1 MPPHLAGPPSPRRAT
16 PPYGTPTGAP
26 APTGHATG
34 TPGASPA
41 SATPAYGTPLAGAAV
56 QQHGAPLST
65 PPYGTPTTPTP
76 YAPGATPPYGTLT
89 TPTPYA
95 PGATPPYGTPITPT
109 PYAPGATPPYG
120 TPTPPYGT
128 PTRPGPGATAPGR
141 GVAGARSEQ
150 VAGAAAPG
158 AARQPAPAAVPRP
171 QPSAA
176 HDVLCVNAPG
186 MAASGPDGQLRG
198 QSLHGFFRHGVR
210 TLARME
216 LRLGGVEPLPLQ
228 GTLTSAAAA
237 RFLGSVRVP
246 GDLDPDP
253 ALTVERLRHADGAE
267 TVTVRNTGARPAR
280 LPLEIALGTDLGQ
293 LTDIAAGRR
302 SADLP
307 GQVQSSGLR
316 WAGQGRAATVSA
328 RPSPHAVLAGA
339 GVLRWDLDIQPGA
352 RWSVDLQVE
361 LEAPSTGRPPTGRGP
376 GVPLPWSEPEVRAD
390 DRRATRLVG
399 RALDTLSGLLL
410 ADADRPTDLYTASG
424 APWRFGL
431 TAADAL
437 WAARMTLPLGTR
449 LAAGTLRATARR
461 QHLAPQPSAGAARPA
476 ESGAVDGASSPSAVG
491 SSPAVAAAPGGAPA
505 AQPAAVQGV
514 GSVSAPATDSGA
526 AAQAMDGVI
535 PGPLRHGGPELPA
548 SCTATEATL
557 LFVTVLAEAWRWGMP
572 RAEVAELLPAAE
584 RALGALRAAVAEG
597 PDGPVGFVTDLGR
610 PAEERA
616 ARPGPARCEV
626 QAQAHRA
633 ALQGADLLEAF
644 DRPGAAE
651 WRAWAAELRERF
663 REQFWIDDLSG
674 GRPAAALLAPDRP
687 VPALA
692 STLVHLFDVGL
703 GAEGELHEG
712 LLDREQTR
720 LLAQRL
726 VTPELD
732 CGWGLRTLSAKSPRF
747 NPLGHRS
754 GVVRVQETALAVS
767 GLVDAGFEREAEIL
781 LEGLLE
787 ASAHFEYRLPEM
799 YAGEQKVA
807 DCPPVPH
814 PAACRPA
821 AMSAAAAVHLVLSLA
836 GVRPDVPSGRVATHP
851 ASTAPLG
858 ALELTGL
865 RVAGEPFSV
874 RVSRIGVAVVE
885 EAPSFLQLA
894 AG

>member
-1 MPPHLAGPPSPRRAT
+1 MR
-16 PPYGTPTGAP
+16 P
-26 APTGHATG
+26 APGH
-34 TPGASPA
+34 P
-41 SATPAYGTPLAGAAV
+41 
-56 QQHGAPLST
+56 
-65 PPYGTPTTPTP
+65 
-76 YAPGATPPYGTLT
+76 
-89 TPTPYA
+89 
-95 PGATPPYGTPITPT
+95 
-109 PYAPGATPPYG
+109 
-120 TPTPPYGT
+120 
-128 PTRPGPGATAPGR
+128 APGR
-141 GVAGARSEQ
+141 GGPAPRADHPSAPGGPQGARSEQ
-150 VAGAAAPG
+150 VAGA
-158 AARQPAPAAVPRP
+158 PAAGPARPSGQAPQPPRP

-198 QSLHGFFRHGVR
+198 QGLHGFFRHGVR

-216 LRLGGVEPLPLQ
+216 LRLGGMEPLSLQ

-237 RFLGSVRVP
+237 RFVGSVRVP

-280 LPLEIALGTDLGQ
+280 LPLEIALGTDLGL

-316 WAGQGRAATVSA
+316 WVGQGRAATVSA

-339 GVLRWDLDIQPGA
+339 GVLRWDLEIQPGA
-352 RWSVDLQVE
+352 RWSVDLRAE
-361 LEAPSTGRPPTGRGP
+361 LETPSTGRPPTGRGP

-390 DRRATRLVG
+390 DRRAARLVA
-399 RALDTLSGLLL
+399 RALDSLGGLLL

-449 LAAGTLRATARR
+449 LAAGTLRAVARR
-461 QHLAPQPSAGAARPA
+461 QHQATPPTAAASQGDAASAP
-476 ESGAVDGASSPSAVG
+476 EGAVPAGPAPGQAPGAS
-491 SSPAVAAAPGGAPA
+491 GGANPS
-505 AQPAAVQGV
+505 G
-514 GSVSAPATDSGA
+514 GETGAP
-526 AAQAMDGVI
+526 AQAMDGVV

-548 SCTATEATL
+548 TCTATEATL

-584 RALGALRAAVAEG
+584 RALGALRAAVVAEG
-597 PDGPVGFVTDLGR
+597 TDGSVGFVADFGR

-633 ALQGADLLEAF
+633 ALQGADLLDAF
-644 DRPGAAE
+644 DRPGAAQ
-651 WRAWAAELRERF
+651 WRSWAAELRERF

-687 VPALA
+687 VPAVA
-692 STLVHLFDVGL
+692 STLVHLFDPGL
-703 GAEGELHEG
+703 AAEGELHEG

-720 LLAQRL
+720 VLAQRL

-754 GVVRVQETALAVS
+754 GAVRVQETALAVS

-787 ASAHFEYRLPEM
+787 ASVHFEGRLPEM

-821 AMSAAAAVHLVLSLA
+821 AVSAAAAVHLVLSLA
-836 GVRPDVPSGRVATHP
+836 GVRPDVPSGRVATRP

>member
-1 MPPHLAGPPSPRRAT
+1 MPP
-16 PPYGTPTGAP
+16 GAP
-26 APTGHATG
+26 A
-34 TPGASPA
+34 
-41 SATPAYGTPLAGAAV
+41 V
-56 QQHGAPLST
+56 
-65 PPYGTPTTPTP
+65 
-76 YAPGATPPYGTLT
+76 
-89 TPTPYA
+89 
-95 PGATPPYGTPITPT
+95 
-109 PYAPGATPPYG
+109 
-120 TPTPPYGT
+120 
-128 PTRPGPGATAPGR
+128 
-141 GVAGARSEQ
+141 RSEQ
-150 VAGAAAPG
+150 VAGAPAAG
-158 AARQPAPAAVPRP
+158 QARQSAPAAVPRP

-186 MAASGPDGQLRG
+186 MASSGPDGQLRG
-198 QSLHGFFRHGVR
+198 HGLHGFFRHGVR
-210 TLARME
+210 ALARME
-216 LRLGGVEPLPLQ
+216 LRIGGMEPLPLQ

-237 RFLGSVRVP
+237 RFVGSVRVP

-280 LPLEIALGTDLGQ
+280 LPLEIALGTDLGL

-302 SADLP
+302 SPDLP

-316 WAGQGRAATVSA
+316 WVGQGRAATVAA

-339 GVLRWDLDIQPGA
+339 GVLRWDLEIQPGS
-352 RWSVDLQVE
+352 RWSVDLRVE
-361 LEAPSTGRPPTGRGP
+361 LEVPPTGRPPTGRGP

-390 DRRATRLVG
+390 DPRAARLVA
-399 RALDTLSGLLL
+399 RSLDAMAGLLL

-449 LAAGTLRATARR
+449 LAVGTLRAVARR
-461 QHLAPQPSAGAARPA
+461 QHLAT
-476 ESGAVDGASSPSAVG
+476 
-491 SSPAVAAAPGGAPA
+491 
-505 AQPAAVQGV
+505 AQPAATTARPAD
-514 GSVSAPATDSGA
+514 SATPADGPSPAEGTGGAPGTEPGA

-584 RALGALRAAVAEG
+584 RALGALRAAVADG
-597 PDGPVGFVTDLGR
+597 PEGPVGFVTDFGR
-610 PAEERA
+610 SAEERA

-644 DRPGAAE
+644 DRPGAAR
-651 WRAWAAELRERF
+651 WRDWAADLRERF

-674 GRPAAALLAPDRP
+674 GRPAAALLAQDRP

-692 STLVHLFDVGL
+692 STLVHLFDLGL
-703 GAEGELHEG
+703 AAEGELHEG

-754 GVVRVQETALAVS
+754 GAVRVQETALAVS

-787 ASAHFEYRLPEM
+787 ASAHFEARLPEM

-807 DCPPVPH
+807 GCPPVPH

-821 AMSAAAAVHLVLSLA
+821 AMSAAAAVHLVLALA
-836 GVRPDVPSGRVATHP
+836 GVRPDAPSGRVVTRP

-894 AG
+894 SG

>member
-1 MPPHLAGPPSPRRAT
+1 MTARQA
-16 PPYGTPTGAP
+16 AP
-26 APTGHATG
+26 A
-34 TPGASPA
+34 
-41 SATPAYGTPLAGAAV
+41 V
-56 QQHGAPLST
+56 
-65 PPYGTPTTPTP
+65 
-76 YAPGATPPYGTLT
+76 
-89 TPTPYA
+89 
-95 PGATPPYGTPITPT
+95 
-109 PYAPGATPPYG
+109 
-120 TPTPPYGT
+120 
-128 PTRPGPGATAPGR
+128 
-141 GVAGARSEQ
+141 
-150 VAGAAAPG
+150 
-158 AARQPAPAAVPRP
+158 VPRP

-176 HDVLCVNAPG
+176 HDILCVNAPG

-216 LRLGGVEPLPLQ
+216 LRLGGMEPVPLQ

-280 LPLEIALGTDLGQ
+280 IPLEIALGTDLGQ

-339 GVLRWDLDIQPGA
+339 GVLRWDLEVQPGA

-361 LEAPSTGRPPTGRGP
+361 LETPSTGRPPTGRGP

-390 DRRATRLVG
+390 DRRAARLVG
-399 RALDTLSGLLL
+399 RALDTLGGLLL

-461 QHLAPQPSAGAARPA
+461 QHLAPQQSAGAARTA
-476 ESGAVDGASSPSAVG
+476 EGSAGADGASSPPPVGPPQVG
-491 SSPAVAAAPGGAPA
+491 SPAGAGGSSGLSGGASA
-505 AQPAAVQGV
+505 AQPGSAQGA
-514 GSVSAPATDSGA
+514 GSSSAPGAESGT

-557 LFVTVLAEAWRWGMP
+557 LFVTVLAEAWRWGLP

-584 RALGALRAAVAEG
+584 RALGALRAAVAEE

-610 PAEERA
+610 SAEERA

-663 REQFWIDDLSG
+663 RAQFWIDDLSG
-674 GRPAAALLAPDRP
+674 GRPAAALLASDRP

-703 GAEGELHEG
+703 AAEGELHEG

-726 VTPELD
+726 VAPELD
-732 CGWGLRTLSAKSPRF
+732 CGWGLRALSAKSPRF

-787 ASAHFEYRLPEM
+787 ASAHFDYRLPEM
-799 YAGEQKVA
+799 YAGEQKVT

-836 GVRPDVPSGRVATHP
+836 GVRPDVPSGRVATRP

-894 AG
+894 AS

>member
-1 MPPHLAGPPSPRRAT
+1 MTARQA
-16 PPYGTPTGAP
+16 AP
-26 APTGHATG
+26 A
-34 TPGASPA
+34 
-41 SATPAYGTPLAGAAV
+41 V
-56 QQHGAPLST
+56 
-65 PPYGTPTTPTP
+65 
-76 YAPGATPPYGTLT
+76 
-89 TPTPYA
+89 
-95 PGATPPYGTPITPT
+95 
-109 PYAPGATPPYG
+109 
-120 TPTPPYGT
+120 
-128 PTRPGPGATAPGR
+128 
-141 GVAGARSEQ
+141 
-150 VAGAAAPG
+150 
-158 AARQPAPAAVPRP
+158 VPRP

-176 HDVLCVNAPG
+176 HDILCVNAPG

-216 LRLGGVEPLPLQ
+216 LRLGGMEPVPLQ

-280 LPLEIALGTDLGQ
+280 IPLEIALGTDLGQ

-339 GVLRWDLDIQPGA
+339 GVLRWDLEIQPGA

-376 GVPLPWSEPEVRAD
+376 GVPLPWAEPEVRAD
-390 DRRATRLVG
+390 DRRAARLVG

-461 QHLAPQPSAGAARPA
+461 QHLAPQQSTGAARSA
-476 ESGAVDGASSPSAVG
+476 EGSVGADGASSPSPTGTNQAGSPAGAGGSTGGSGGASAVQPGTPQGAG
-491 SSPAVAAAPGGAPA
+491 SSPAPGAE
-505 AQPAAVQGV
+505 
-514 GSVSAPATDSGA
+514 SST

-557 LFVTVLAEAWRWGMP
+557 LFVTVLAEAWRWGLP

-610 PAEERA
+610 SAEERA

-674 GRPAAALLAPDRP
+674 GRPAAALLASDRP

-703 GAEGELHEG
+703 AAEGELHEG

-726 VTPELD
+726 VAPELD

-787 ASAHFEYRLPEM
+787 ASAHFDYRLPEM

-894 AG
+894 AS

>member
-1 MPPHLAGPPSPRRAT
+1 MT
-16 PPYGTPTGAP
+16 
-26 APTGHATG
+26 
-34 TPGASPA
+34 
-41 SATPAYGTPLAGAAV
+41 
-56 QQHGAPLST
+56 
-65 PPYGTPTTPTP
+65 
-76 YAPGATPPYGTLT
+76 
-89 TPTPYA
+89 
-95 PGATPPYGTPITPT
+95 
-109 PYAPGATPPYG
+109 
-120 TPTPPYGT
+120 
-128 PTRPGPGATAPGR
+128 
-141 GVAGARSEQ
+141 
-150 VAGAAAPG
+150 
-158 AARQPAPAAVPRP
+158 ARQAAPAAVPRP

-176 HDVLCVNAPG
+176 HDILCVNAPG

-198 QSLHGFFRHGVR
+198 QNLHGFFRHGVR

-216 LRLGGVEPLPLQ
+216 LRLGGMEPVPLQ

-280 LPLEIALGTDLGQ
+280 IPLEIALGTDLGQ

-339 GVLRWDLDIQPGA
+339 GVLRWDLEVQPGA

-361 LEAPSTGRPPTGRGP
+361 LESPSTGRPPTGRGP

-390 DRRATRLVG
+390 DRRAARLVG

-461 QHLAPQPSAGAARPA
+461 QHLAPQQSAGAARTT
-476 ESGAVDGASSPSAVG
+476 EGAIADGASSLSPVGPSQAGSPAGAGGSSGGSGGVSAAQPGSAQGAG
-491 SSPAVAAAPGGAPA
+491 SSPAPGAESGTA
-505 AQPAAVQGV
+505 AQ
-514 GSVSAPATDSGA
+514 T
-526 AAQAMDGVI
+526 MDGVI

-557 LFVTVLAEAWRWGMP
+557 LFVTVLAEAWRWGLP

-610 PAEERA
+610 SAEERA

-663 REQFWIDDLSG
+663 RAQFWIDDLSG
-674 GRPAAALLAPDRP
+674 GRPAAALLASDRP

-703 GAEGELHEG
+703 AAEGELHEG

-726 VTPELD
+726 VAPELD

-836 GVRPDVPSGRVATHP
+836 GVRPDVPSGRVATRP

-894 AG
+894 AS

>member
-1 MPPHLAGPPSPRRAT
+1 M
-16 PPYGTPTGAP
+16 
-26 APTGHATG
+26 
-34 TPGASPA
+34 
-41 SATPAYGTPLAGAAV
+41 
-56 QQHGAPLST
+56 
-65 PPYGTPTTPTP
+65 
-76 YAPGATPPYGTLT
+76 
-89 TPTPYA
+89 
-95 PGATPPYGTPITPT
+95 
-109 PYAPGATPPYG
+109 
-120 TPTPPYGT
+120 
-128 PTRPGPGATAPGR
+128 
-141 GVAGARSEQ
+141 
-150 VAGAAAPG
+150 AGAAAPVT
-158 AARQPAPAAVPRP
+158 ARQAAPAVVPRP

-176 HDVLCVNAPG
+176 HDILCVNAPG

-216 LRLGGVEPLPLQ
+216 LRLGGMEPVPLQ

-280 LPLEIALGTDLGQ
+280 IPLEIALGTDLGQ

-339 GVLRWDLDIQPGA
+339 GVLRWDLEVQPGA

-361 LEAPSTGRPPTGRGP
+361 LETPSTGRPPTGRGP

-390 DRRATRLVG
+390 DRRAARLVG
-399 RALDTLSGLLL
+399 RALDTLGGLLL

-461 QHLAPQPSAGAARPA
+461 QHLAPQQSAGAARTA
-476 ESGAVDGASSPSAVG
+476 EGSAGADGASSPPPVGPPQVG
-491 SSPAVAAAPGGAPA
+491 SPAGAGGSSGLSGGASA
-505 AQPAAVQGV
+505 AQPGSAQGA
-514 GSVSAPATDSGA
+514 GSSSAPGAESGT

-557 LFVTVLAEAWRWGMP
+557 LFVTVLAEAWRWGLP

-584 RALGALRAAVAEG
+584 RALGALRAAVAEE

-610 PAEERA
+610 SAEERA

-663 REQFWIDDLSG
+663 RAQFWIDDLSG
-674 GRPAAALLAPDRP
+674 GRPAAALLASDRP

-703 GAEGELHEG
+703 AAEGELHEG

-726 VTPELD
+726 VAPELD
-732 CGWGLRTLSAKSPRF
+732 CGWGLRALSAKSPRF

-787 ASAHFEYRLPEM
+787 ASAHFDYRLPEM
-799 YAGEQKVA
+799 YAGEQKVT

-836 GVRPDVPSGRVATHP
+836 GVRPDVPSGRVATRP

-894 AG
+894 AS

>member
-1 MPPHLAGPPSPRRAT
+1 MG
-16 PPYGTPTGAP
+16 
-26 APTGHATG
+26 
-34 TPGASPA
+34 
-41 SATPAYGTPLAGAAV
+41 
-56 QQHGAPLST
+56 
-65 PPYGTPTTPTP
+65 
-76 YAPGATPPYGTLT
+76 
-89 TPTPYA
+89 
-95 PGATPPYGTPITPT
+95 
-109 PYAPGATPPYG
+109 
-120 TPTPPYGT
+120 
-128 PTRPGPGATAPGR
+128 
-141 GVAGARSEQ
+141 
-150 VAGAAAPG
+150 
-158 AARQPAPAAVPRP
+158 RQPGPAAVPRP
-171 QPSAA
+171 QPSAV

-186 MAASGPDGQLRG
+186 MAVSGPDGQLRG
-198 QSLHGFFRHGVR
+198 QNLHGFFRHGVR
-210 TLARME
+210 ALARME
-216 LRLGGVEPLPLQ
+216 LRLGGMEPLPLQ
-228 GTLTSAAAA
+228 GILTSAAAA

-293 LTDIAAGRR
+293 LNDIAAGRR

-307 GQVQSSGLR
+307 GQVQSAGLR
-316 WAGQGRAATVSA
+316 WVGQGRAATVSA

-339 GVLRWDLDIQPGA
+339 GVLRWDLEIQPGA
-352 RWSVDLQVE
+352 RWSVDLRVE

-390 DRRATRLVG
+390 DRRAARLVG

-461 QHLAPQPSAGAARPA
+461 QHLAPQQPAGAARPS
-476 ESGAVDGASSPSAVG
+476 ESGTADGT
-491 SSPAVAAAPGGAPA
+491 SSPAAAGPAAAGSPSGAGAAGGTPA
-505 AQPAAVQGV
+505 AQTTPAHGTATPPAAGV
-514 GSVSAPATDSGA
+514 EGGS
-526 AAQAMDGVI
+526 AAQALDGVV

-584 RALGALRAAVAEG
+584 RALGALRAAVADG

-610 PAEERA
+610 SAEERA
-616 ARPGPARCEV
+616 VRPGPARCEV

-644 DRPGAAE
+644 DRPGATE

-674 GRPAAALLAPDRP
+674 GRPAAALLASDRP

-692 STLVHLFDVGL
+692 STVVHLFDVGL
-703 GAEGELHEG
+703 AAEGELHEG
-712 LLDREQTR
+712 LLDREQAR
-720 LLAQRL
+720 LLAHRL
-726 VTPELD
+726 VAPELD

-814 PAACRPA
+814 QAACRPA
-821 AMSAAAAVHLVLSLA
+821 AVSAAAAVHLVLSLA
-836 GVRPDVPSGRVATHP
+836 GVRPDVPSGRVATRP

-894 AG
+894 AS

>member
-1 MPPHLAGPPSPRRAT
+1 G
-16 PPYGTPTGAP
+16 GAP
-26 APTGHATG
+26 GG
-34 TPGASPA
+34 
-41 SATPAYGTPLAGAAV
+41 
-56 QQHGAPLST
+56 
-65 PPYGTPTTPTP
+65 
-76 YAPGATPPYGTLT
+76 
-89 TPTPYA
+89 
-95 PGATPPYGTPITPT
+95 
-109 PYAPGATPPYG
+109 
-120 TPTPPYGT
+120 
-128 PTRPGPGATAPGR
+128 
-141 GVAGARSEQ
+141 RSEQ
-150 VAGAAAPG
+150 VAGAPATGPARPTGQAP
-158 AARQPAPAAVPRP
+158 PRP

-198 QSLHGFFRHGVR
+198 QGLHGFFRHGVR

-216 LRLGGVEPLPLQ
+216 LRLGGMEPLPLQ

-237 RFLGSVRVP
+237 RFVGSVRVP

-280 LPLEIALGTDLGQ
+280 LPLEIALGTDLGL

-316 WAGQGRAATVSA
+316 WVGQGRAATVSA

-339 GVLRWDLDIQPGA
+339 GVLRWDLEVQPGA
-352 RWSVDLQVE
+352 RWSVDLRAE
-361 LEAPSTGRPPTGRGP
+361 LETPSTGRPPTGRGP
-376 GVPLPWSEPEVRAD
+376 GVPLPWSEPEIRAD
-390 DRRATRLVG
+390 DRRAARLVS
-399 RALDTLSGLLL
+399 RALDSLGGLLL

-449 LAAGTLRATARR
+449 LAAGTLRAVARR
-461 QHLAPQPSAGAARPA
+461 QHQAAPQSAAPAPRQADAGPGDGASTPEGAGAAGP
-476 ESGAVDGASSPSAVG
+476 V
-491 SSPAVAAAPGGAPA
+491 PGGAP
-505 AQPAAVQGV
+505 G
-514 GSVSAPATDSGA
+514 ATGGANPPGGEAGA
-526 AAQAMDGVI
+526 AAQALDGVI

-584 RALGALRAAVAEG
+584 RALGALRAAVVAEG
-597 PDGPVGFVTDLGR
+597 ADGPVGFVADFGR

-633 ALQGADLLEAF
+633 ALQGADLLDAF
-644 DRPGAAE
+644 DRPGAE
-651 WRAWAAELRERF
+651 QWRSWAAELRERF

-687 VPALA
+687 VPAVA
-692 STLVHLFDVGL
+692 STLVHLFDLGL
-703 GAEGELHEG
+703 AAEGELHEG

-732 CGWGLRTLSAKSPRF
+732 CSWGLRTLSAKSPRF

-754 GVVRVQETALAVS
+754 GAVRVQETALAVS

-787 ASAHFEYRLPEM
+787 ASVHFEGRLPEM

-821 AMSAAAAVHLVLSLA
+821 AVSAAAAVHLVLSLA
-836 GVRPDVPSGRVATHP
+836 GVRPDVPSGRVATRP

-894 AG
+894 AS

>member
-1 MPPHLAGPPSPRRAT
+1 MPHP
-16 PPYGTPTGAP
+16 
-26 APTGHATG
+26 
-34 TPGASPA
+34 
-41 SATPAYGTPLAGAAV
+41 
-56 QQHGAPLST
+56 
-65 PPYGTPTTPTP
+65 
-76 YAPGATPPYGTLT
+76 PGATPPYGTLT
-89 TPTPYA
+89 
-95 PGATPPYGTPITPT
+95 TPT

-128 PTRPGPGATAPGR
+128 PTRPGPGAPAPGATAAGR
-141 GVAGARSEQ
+141 GGVGVRSEQ
-150 VAGAAAPG
+150 VAGAAAP
-158 AARQPAPAAVPRP
+158 AAGRQPGPAVAPRP

-176 HDVLCVNAPG
+176 HDILCVNAPS
-186 MAASGPDGQLRG
+186 MATSGPDGQLRG

-210 TLARME
+210 ALARME
-216 LRLGGVEPLPLQ
+216 LRLGGMEPVPLQ

-237 RFLGSVRVP
+237 RFVGSVRVP

-293 LTDIAAGRR
+293 LTEIAAGRR
-302 SADLP
+302 SPDLP

-339 GVLRWDLDIQPGA
+339 GVLRWDLEVQPGA

-390 DRRATRLVG
+390 DRRAARLVG

-461 QHLAPQPSAGAARPA
+461 QHLAPQPPAGAGAGAGTARPA
-476 ESGAVDGASSPSAVG
+476 EGGPADGASSPSTTG
-491 SSPAVAAAPGGAPA
+491 PLQAAGPSAAGGTGGAPA
-505 AQPAAVQGV
+505 APPTAAQSAGNPSAAGTES
-514 GSVSAPATDSGA
+514 GSP
-526 AAQAMDGVI
+526 AQAMDGVI

-610 PAEERA
+610 TAEERVV
-616 ARPGPARCEV
+616 RPSPARCEV

-687 VPALA
+687 VPAFA

-703 GAEGELHEG
+703 AAEGELHEG

-851 ASTAPLG
+851 ATTAPLG

-885 EAPSFLQLA
+885 EAPSFLQLTA
-894 AG
+894 S

>member
-1 MPPHLAGPPSPRRAT
+1 M
-16 PPYGTPTGAP
+16 
-26 APTGHATG
+26 
-34 TPGASPA
+34 
-41 SATPAYGTPLAGAAV
+41 
-56 QQHGAPLST
+56 
-65 PPYGTPTTPTP
+65 
-76 YAPGATPPYGTLT
+76 
-89 TPTPYA
+89 
-95 PGATPPYGTPITPT
+95 
-109 PYAPGATPPYG
+109 
-120 TPTPPYGT
+120 
-128 PTRPGPGATAPGR
+128 
-141 GVAGARSEQ
+141 
-150 VAGAAAPG
+150 AGAAAPVT
-158 AARQPAPAAVPRP
+158 ARQAAPAVVPRP

-176 HDVLCVNAPG
+176 HDILCVNAPG

-216 LRLGGVEPLPLQ
+216 LRLGGMEPVPLQ

-280 LPLEIALGTDLGQ
+280 IPLEIALGTDLGQ

-339 GVLRWDLDIQPGA
+339 GVLRWDLEVQPGA

-361 LEAPSTGRPPTGRGP
+361 LESPSTGRPPTGRGP

-390 DRRATRLVG
+390 DRRAARLVG
-399 RALDTLSGLLL
+399 RALDTLGGLLL

-461 QHLAPQPSAGAARPA
+461 QHLAPQQPAGTARTAEGSAGA
-476 ESGAVDGASSPSAVG
+476 DGASSPSPVGPSPAGSPAGAGGSSSGSGGASAAQPGSAQGAG
-491 SSPAVAAAPGGAPA
+491 SSPAPGAE
-505 AQPAAVQGV
+505 
-514 GSVSAPATDSGA
+514 SGT

-557 LFVTVLAEAWRWGMP
+557 LFVTVLAEAWRWGLP

-610 PAEERA
+610 SAEERA

-663 REQFWIDDLSG
+663 RAQFWIDDLSG
-674 GRPAAALLAPDRP
+674 GRPAAALLASDRP

-703 GAEGELHEG
+703 AAEGELHEG

-726 VTPELD
+726 VAPEFD

-781 LEGLLE
+781 LEGMLE

-836 GVRPDVPSGRVATHP
+836 GVRPDVPSGRVATRP

-894 AG
+894 AS

>member
-1 MPPHLAGPPSPRRAT
+1 M
-16 PPYGTPTGAP
+16 
-26 APTGHATG
+26 
-34 TPGASPA
+34 
-41 SATPAYGTPLAGAAV
+41 
-56 QQHGAPLST
+56 
-65 PPYGTPTTPTP
+65 
-76 YAPGATPPYGTLT
+76 
-89 TPTPYA
+89 
-95 PGATPPYGTPITPT
+95 
-109 PYAPGATPPYG
+109 
-120 TPTPPYGT
+120 
-128 PTRPGPGATAPGR
+128 
-141 GVAGARSEQ
+141 
-150 VAGAAAPG
+150 
-158 AARQPAPAAVPRP
+158 
-171 QPSAA
+171 
-176 HDVLCVNAPG
+176 CVNAPG
-186 MAASGPDGQLRG
+186 MAVSGPDGQLRG
-198 QSLHGFFRHGVR
+198 QGLHGFFRHGVR
-210 TLARME
+210 TVARME
-216 LRLGGVEPLPLQ
+216 LRLGGMEPLSLQ

-237 RFLGSVRVP
+237 RFVGAVRVP

-280 LPLEIALGTDLGQ
+280 LPLEIAVGTDLGL

-307 GQVQSSGLR
+307 GQVQSAGLR
-316 WAGQGRAATVSA
+316 WAGHGRAASVSA

-339 GVLRWDLDIQPGA
+339 GVLRWDLEIQPGA
-352 RWSVDLQVE
+352 RWSVELRAE
-361 LEAPSTGRPPTGRGP
+361 LETPPSTGRPPTGRGP

-390 DRRATRLVG
+390 DRRAARLVN
-399 RALDTLSGLLL
+399 RALDSLGGLLL

-437 WAARMTLPLGTR
+437 WAARMALPLGTR
-449 LAAGTLRATARR
+449 LAAGTLRAAARR
-461 QHLAPQPSAGAARPA
+461 QHLAPAPSTRPAVSRPTPPVGEVPPLSGDGAGPSAPQPGDPANGVSVPAAANPNGDGPA
-476 ESGAVDGASSPSAVG
+476 ATPASV
-491 SSPAVAAAPGGAPA
+491 PAPAPAAAP
-505 AQPAAVQGV
+505 
-514 GSVSAPATDSGA
+514 SG
-526 AAQAMDGVI
+526 QTMDGVI

-548 SCTATEATL
+548 TCTATEATL
-557 LFVTVLAEAWRWGMP
+557 LFVTVLAEAWRWGLP

-584 RALGALRAAVAEG
+584 RALGALKAGVVEG
-597 PDGPVGFVTDLGR
+597 PDGPVGFVTDFGR

-616 ARPGPARCEV
+616 GRPGVARCEV

-651 WRAWAAELRERF
+651 WRSWAADLRDRF
-663 REQFWIDDLSG
+663 REEFWIDDLSG
-674 GRPAAALLAPDRP
+674 GRPAAALLAQDRP

-703 GAEGELHEG
+703 AAEGKMHEG
-712 LLDREQTR
+712 LLDREQAR

-754 GVVRVQETALAVS
+754 GSVRVQETALAVS

-787 ASAHFEYRLPEM
+787 ASAHFDGRLPEM

-821 AMSAAAAVHLVLSLA
+821 AVSAAAAVHLVLSLA
-836 GVRPDVPSGRVATHP
+836 GVRPDVPSGRVVTRP

-858 ALELTGL
+858 ELQLTGL

-885 EAPSFLQLA
+885 EAAPALQLA
-894 AG
+894 AR

>member
-1 MPPHLAGPPSPRRAT
+1 M
-16 PPYGTPTGAP
+16 
-26 APTGHATG
+26 
-34 TPGASPA
+34 
-41 SATPAYGTPLAGAAV
+41 
-56 QQHGAPLST
+56 
-65 PPYGTPTTPTP
+65 
-76 YAPGATPPYGTLT
+76 
-89 TPTPYA
+89 
-95 PGATPPYGTPITPT
+95 
-109 PYAPGATPPYG
+109 
-120 TPTPPYGT
+120 
-128 PTRPGPGATAPGR
+128 
-141 GVAGARSEQ
+141 
-150 VAGAAAPG
+150 
-158 AARQPAPAAVPRP
+158 
-171 QPSAA
+171 
-176 HDVLCVNAPG
+176 LCINAPG
-186 MAASGPDGQLRG
+186 LAASGPDGQLRG
-198 QSLHGFFRHGVR
+198 QGLHGFFRHGVR
-210 TLARME
+210 ALARME
-216 LRLGGVEPLPLQ
+216 LRLGGIEPLPLQ

-237 RFLGSVRVP
+237 RFVGSVRVP

-280 LPLEIALGTDLGQ
+280 LPLEIAIGTDLG
-293 LTDIAAGRR
+293 LLVDLAAGRR

-316 WAGQGRAATVSA
+316 WVGQGRAATVSA

-339 GVLRWDLDIQPGA
+339 GVLRWDLEIQPGA
-352 RWSVDLQVE
+352 RWSVDLRVE
-361 LEAPSTGRPPTGRGP
+361 LETPVTTRPPTGRGP
-376 GVPLPWSEPEVRAD
+376 GVPLPWSEPEIRAD
-390 DRRATRLVG
+390 DRRAARLVT
-399 RALDTLSGLLL
+399 RALDSLGGLLL

-431 TAADAL
+431 TAADSL

-449 LAAGTLRATARR
+449 LAAGTLRALARR
-461 QHLAPQPSAGAARPA
+461 QHLAAAPPAAAPPRPA
-476 ESGAVDGASSPSAVG
+476 EAGASGDGASLPEGGSTPTGPLAGSPPGPGSAPTAAASSPGGG
-491 SSPAVAAAPGGAPA
+491 SSGGPGPEA
-505 AQPAAVQGV
+505 
-514 GSVSAPATDSGA
+514 GS

-557 LFVTVLAEAWRWGMP
+557 LFVTVLAEAWRWGLP
-572 RAEVAELLPAAE
+572 RAEVVELLPAAE

-597 PDGPVGFVTDLGR
+597 PDGPVGFVTDFGR
-610 PAEERA
+610 SPEERA

-644 DRPGAAE
+644 DRPGAAQ
-651 WRAWAAELRERF
+651 WRSWAAELRERF

-687 VPALA
+687 VPAIA

-703 GAEGELHEG
+703 AAEGELHEG

-754 GVVRVQETALAVS
+754 GTVRVQETALAVS

-787 ASAHFEYRLPEM
+787 ASAHFDGRLPEM

-821 AMSAAAAVHLVLSLA
+821 AVSAAAAVHLVLSLA
-836 GVRPDVPSGRVATHP
+836 GVRPDVPSGRVATRP

-894 AG
+894 AS

>member
-1 MPPHLAGPPSPRRAT
+1 M
-16 PPYGTPTGAP
+16 
-26 APTGHATG
+26 
-34 TPGASPA
+34 
-41 SATPAYGTPLAGAAV
+41 
-56 QQHGAPLST
+56 
-65 PPYGTPTTPTP
+65 
-76 YAPGATPPYGTLT
+76 
-89 TPTPYA
+89 
-95 PGATPPYGTPITPT
+95 
-109 PYAPGATPPYG
+109 
-120 TPTPPYGT
+120 
-128 PTRPGPGATAPGR
+128 
-141 GVAGARSEQ
+141 
-150 VAGAAAPG
+150 AGAAAPVT
-158 AARQPAPAAVPRP
+158 ARQTAPAVVPRP

-176 HDVLCVNAPG
+176 HDILCVNAPG

-216 LRLGGVEPLPLQ
+216 LRLGGMEPVPLQ

-280 LPLEIALGTDLGQ
+280 IPLEIALGTDLGQ

-316 WAGQGRAATVSA
+316 WAGQGRAATVGA

-339 GVLRWDLDIQPGA
+339 GVLRWDLEIQPGA

-361 LEAPSTGRPPTGRGP
+361 LETPSAGRPPTGRGP
-376 GVPLPWSEPEVRAD
+376 GVPLPWAEPEVRAD
-390 DRRATRLVG
+390 DRRAARLVG

-461 QHLAPQPSAGAARPA
+461 QHLAPQQPTGPARPA
-476 ESGAVDGASSPSAVG
+476 EGSVGADGASSPSPTGTGQAGSPAGASGSTGGSGGAAAAQPGAAQGAG
-491 SSPAVAAAPGGAPA
+491 SSPAPGAE
-505 AQPAAVQGV
+505 
-514 GSVSAPATDSGA
+514 SGT

-557 LFVTVLAEAWRWGMP
+557 LFVTVLAEAWRWGLP

-610 PAEERA
+610 SAEERA

-674 GRPAAALLAPDRP
+674 GRPAAALLASDRP

-692 STLVHLFDVGL
+692 STLVHLFDLGL
-703 GAEGELHEG
+703 AAEGELHEG

-726 VTPELD
+726 VAPELD

-894 AG
+894 AS

>member
-1 MPPHLAGPPSPRRAT
+1 MP
-16 PPYGTPTGAP
+16 
-26 APTGHATG
+26 
-34 TPGASPA
+34 
-41 SATPAYGTPLAGAAV
+41 
-56 QQHGAPLST
+56 
-65 PPYGTPTTPTP
+65 
-76 YAPGATPPYGTLT
+76 
-89 TPTPYA
+89 
-95 PGATPPYGTPITPT
+95 
-109 PYAPGATPPYG
+109 
-120 TPTPPYGT
+120 
-128 PTRPGPGATAPGR
+128 
-141 GVAGARSEQ
+141 
-150 VAGAAAPG
+150 
-158 AARQPAPAAVPRP
+158 PRP

-176 HDVLCVNAPG
+176 HDVLCVNAPA

-198 QSLHGFFRHGVR
+198 QGLHGFFRHGVR

-216 LRLGGVEPLPLQ
+216 LRLGGMEPLPLQ

-237 RFLGSVRVP
+237 RFVGSVRVP

-267 TVTVRNTGARPAR
+267 TVTVRNTGGRPAR

-307 GQVQSSGLR
+307 GQVQPAGLR

-339 GVLRWDLDIQPGA
+339 GVLRWDLEVQPGA
-352 RWSVDLQVE
+352 RWSVDLRVE
-361 LEAPSTGRPPTGRGP
+361 LESPSAGRPPTGRGQ

-390 DRRATRLVG
+390 DRRAARLVD
-399 RALDTLSGLLL
+399 RALDSLGGLLL

-461 QHLAPQPSAGAARPA
+461 QHLAPQPPAGAARPSEAGGSDASSSPAAAGPAAGGSSAAGGTGAASPAQSGTPQGTGSPAAAGA
-476 ESGAVDGASSPSAVG
+476 ESGATG
-491 SSPAVAAAPGGAPA
+491 
-505 AQPAAVQGV
+505 
-514 GSVSAPATDSGA
+514 
-526 AAQAMDGVI
+526 QAMDGVI

-597 PDGPVGFVTDLGR
+597 PDGPVGFVTDFGR
-610 PAEERA
+610 TPEERA

-633 ALQGADLLEAF
+633 ALQGADLLDAF
-644 DRPGAAE
+644 DRPGAGE

-692 STLVHLFDVGL
+692 STVVHLFDVGL

-712 LLDREQTR
+712 LLDREQAR

-787 ASAHFEYRLPEM
+787 ASAHFDHRLPEM

-836 GVRPDVPSGRVATHP
+836 GVRPDVPSGRVATRP

-894 AG
+894 AS

>member
-1 MPPHLAGPPSPRRAT
+1 MPSGPAG
-16 PPYGTPTGAP
+16 
-26 APTGHATG
+26 
-34 TPGASPA
+34 
-41 SATPAYGTPLAGAAV
+41 
-56 QQHGAPLST
+56 
-65 PPYGTPTTPTP
+65 
-76 YAPGATPPYGTLT
+76 
-89 TPTPYA
+89 
-95 PGATPPYGTPITPT
+95 
-109 PYAPGATPPYG
+109 
-120 TPTPPYGT
+120 
-128 PTRPGPGATAPGR
+128 
-141 GVAGARSEQ
+141 RSEQ
-150 VAGAAAPG
+150 VVGAVAPG
-158 AARQPAPAAVPRP
+158 PARQPSPPTAPRP

-176 HDVLCVNAPG
+176 HDILCVNAPG

-216 LRLGGVEPLPLQ
+216 LRLGGMEPLPLQ
-228 GTLTSAAAA
+228 GTLTSAATA
-237 RFLGSVRVP
+237 RFVGSVRVP

-307 GQVQSSGLR
+307 GQVQSAGLR

-339 GVLRWDLDIQPGA
+339 GVLRWDLEVQPGA
-352 RWSVDLQVE
+352 RWSVDLRVE
-361 LEAPSTGRPPTGRGP
+361 LESPSAGRPPTGRGQ

-390 DRRATRLVG
+390 DRRAARLVG
-399 RALDTLSGLLL
+399 RALDSLGGLLL

-461 QHLAPQPSAGAARPA
+461 QHLAPQQPAGAARRSEGP
-476 ESGAVDGASSPSAVG
+476 GGDGASG
-491 SSPAVAAAPGGAPA
+491 PAAAAPATVANPVAGGTGTGTGTAVPAHGGAPQGAGSSSA
-505 AQPAAVQGV
+505 AGA
-514 GSVSAPATDSGA
+514 DSGA
-526 AAQAMDGVI
+526 AAQALDGVI

-597 PDGPVGFVTDLGR
+597 PDGPVGFVTDFGR
-610 PAEERA
+610 PPEERA

-644 DRPGAAE
+644 DRPGAGE

-692 STLVHLFDVGL
+692 STVVHLFDVGL

-754 GVVRVQETALAVS
+754 GAVRVQETALAVS

-787 ASAHFEYRLPEM
+787 ASSHFDHRLPEM

-836 GVRPDVPSGRVATHP
+836 GVRPDVPSGRVATRP

-894 AG
+894 AS